1 MNVSMNISAHDLMN
15 AELPDH
21 FASLLDRHGC
31 AAHWITL
38 EITESAILA
47 DPDHG
52 MRSLERLNGL
62 GCRLA
67 IDDYGTGYS
76 SLAYLRRLPVHELKL
91 DKSLVQ
97 GMMGDAS
104 HRLIVGSTI
113 ELAHNLGL
121 SVTAEGV
128 EDEATLEGLRSLGCD
143 VIQGFVLSHPL
154 EASELVAWMR
164 ESAWIRANRRTRGLR
179 RVV

>member
-1 MNVSMNISAHDLMN
+1 
-15 AELPDH
+15 
-21 FASLLDRHGC
+21 
-31 AAHWITL
+31 
-38 EITESAILA
+38 
-47 DPDHG
+47 
-52 MRSLERLNGL
+52 
-62 GCRLA
+62 
-67 IDDYGTGYS
+67 
-76 SLAYLRRLPVHELKL
+76 
-91 DKSLVQ
+91 
-97 GMMGDAS
+97 
-104 HRLIVGSTI
+104 VGSTI

-143 VIQGFVLSHPL
+143 VIQGFVLSRPL

>member
-1 MNVSMNISAHDLMN
+1 
-15 AELPDH
+15 
-21 FASLLDRHGC
+21 
-31 AAHWITL
+31 
-38 EITESAILA
+38 
-47 DPDHG
+47 
-52 MRSLERLNGL
+52 
-62 GCRLA
+62 
-67 IDDYGTGYS
+67 
-76 SLAYLRRLPVHELKL
+76 VHELKL

-143 VIQGFVLSHPL
+143 VIQGFVLSRPL
-154 EASELVAWMR
+154 EAGELVAWMR
-164 ESAWIRANRRTRGLR
+164 ESAWIPANRRTRGLR